1 MSWRT
6 FLKTAPLLVILLVLG
21 VIINK
26 LSFFQSRAEENSQM
40 ERALEPL
47 CVFNGEIKKNESLHF
62 CLLKEGVPPR
72 TVHQTTKTLGKVLN
86 LRKSLPGDE
95 FTLHLNRL
103 DSLEF
108 FEYKRANEGR
118 YVLENAGDSLLVRV
132 EPVEF
137 SRLVKGFRGAIHNSL
152 WESMN
157 SQCKDPEL
165 ILKFADVF
173 AWEIDFLT
181 EIRNGDGFRLIFEE
195 LWREGE
201 FAKYGD
207 ILAAEYILSG
217 DTHTAVLYQDSGGHK
232 DYYDLLGASLRK
244 TLLRSPLHYRRISS
258 GFSYSRFHPVF
269 KRYQPHYGVDY
280 AAPVGTPVSAAGDGV
295 VIFAGWKGG
304 LGKTIQIRHPKGF
317 VTSYGHLSKYA
328 KGINKGKKVKQKDV
342 IGYVGRTGATTGPH
356 LDYKCQKNGRYVN
369 PLKITVPSVEPLKK
383 EYLADFK
390 LYSQELLYCM
400 NFLCP
405 EKVLASAK

>member
-21 VIINK
+21 LIINR
-26 LSFFQSRAEENSQM
+26 LNLFQSRVEDNSQIA
-40 ERALEPL
+40 RPFEPL
-47 CVFNGEIKKNESLHF
+47 CVFNGKIGKNESLHF
-62 CLLKEGVPPR
+62 CLIKEGVSPQ
-72 TVHQTTKTLGKVLN
+72 TVYQTTKTLGKVFN
-86 LRKSLPGDE
+86 LKKSLPGDE
-95 FTLHLNRL
+95 FTLLLSHL
-103 DSLEF
+103 DSVEF
-108 FEYKRANEGR
+108 FEYRRANQGK
-118 YVLENAGDSLLVRV
+118 YILENVGDSFLVRE

-137 SRLVKGFRGAIHNSL
+137 TQRVKGFSGIIHNSL
-152 WESMN
+152 WESMI

-181 EIRNGDGFRLIFEE
+181 EIRNGDEFRLIFEE
-195 LWREGE
+195 LCREGE

-207 ILAAEYILSG
+207 ILAAEYINSG
-217 DTHTAVLYQDSGGHK
+217 DTHTAILYQDSSGHE
-232 DYYDLLGASLRK
+232 DYYDPEGASLRK

-258 GFSYSRFHPVF
+258 GFSHSRFHPVF

-280 AAPVGTPVSAAGDGV
+280 VAPVGTPVSAAGDGV
-295 VIFAGWKGG
+295 VIFAGWNHG
-304 LGKTIQIRHPKGF
+304 LGKTVKIRHPKGF
-317 VTSYGHLSKYA
+317 VTSYGHLGRFA
-328 KGINKGKKVKQKDV
+328 KGVKKGKKVKQKQV
-342 IGYVGRTGATTGPH
+342 IGYVGLTGATTGPH
-356 LDYKCQKNGRYVN
+356 LDYKCKKNGRYVN
-369 PLKITVPSVEPLKK
+369 PLKMTVPSVAPLKK

-405 EKVLASAK
+405 EKVLASAQ